1 MRTVHDPDLINELKL
16 KEEDIKQP
24 ISYIDSINVD
34 SYSAE
39 MHCICIRFIREA
51 TTKKSKECDKVFTRD
66 EYSVKEEKDVSN
78 KNDGYYYTA
87 KEAVII
93 KEKSTTKTI
102 DHIFVVYEKN
112 TYVGYISTYSIIK
125 KLFTL
130 TCFLTSKVVPKV
142 FSTKATFN
150 DFDAELRCKVAEYR
164 SRTTS
169 VPIDVIVTNNI
180 ANNSDVITVNHILPN
195 KLIITKKS

>member
-93 KEKSTTKTI
+93 KEKKVPQKRLI
-102 DHIFVVYEKN
+102 
-112 TYVGYISTYSIIK
+112 ISLWYMKRIHM
-125 KLFTL
+125 L
-130 TCFLTSKVVPKV
+130 
-142 FSTKATFN
+142 
-150 DFDAELRCKVAEYR
+150 D
-164 SRTTS
+164 TS
-169 VPIDVIVTNNI
+169 VLTR
-180 ANNSDVITVNHILPN
+180 S
-195 KLIITKKS
+195 